1 MVQVHENHFVCI
13 NIDGP
18 IREILVEA
26 NPLAHG
32 LLHCLLRGHGFILHP
47 RPVCIKGAAMHGNIT
62 APNVNPGQEVL
73 LYTCCK
79 VLVIG
84 TLYRY
89 TGIPGRHFGYE
100 HSASRCLVHRQSTF
114 SLDRSQ
120 QVYYLA

>member
-1 MVQVHENHFVCI
+1 
-13 NIDGP
+13 
-18 IREILVEA
+18 
-26 NPLAHG
+26 
-32 LLHCLLRGHGFILHP
+32 
-47 RPVCIKGAAMHGNIT
+47 MHGNIT
-62 APNVNPGQEVL
+62 APDVNPGQEVL

-120 QVYYLA
+120 QVYYLAWPNQLSSFVILMVYWLFLGTGWWGCGGP